1 MAEQSIFLGR
11 QCCFKSLSWAEAL
24 LGQCGKVDKALVY
37 NTMKIR
43 GLPSPS
49 ADTTISNT
57 IMYLSNCTLRRHIL
71 GLGIFFLIACY
82 IDYIYRLNLL
92 LPSYFVGNFPFCF
105 LFALQFKQITL
116 WSGWH
121 IPPSPL
127 LISMLIAR
135 FLGPQAR
142 WYAAIA
148 SQPLPLT
155 PKADRS
161 CVQGS

>member
-11 QCCFKSLSWAEAL
+11 QCCFQSLSWAEAL
-24 LGQCGKVDKALVY
+24 LGQRGKVDKALVY

-43 GLPSPS
+43 GLPSPP
-49 ADTTISNT
+49 ADNTISNT
-57 IMYLSNCTLRRHIL
+57 IMYQSNCTLRHYIL
-71 GLGIFFLIACY
+71 GLGIFFLIASY
-82 IDYIYRLNLL
+82 IDYISSIPSPSFLLCRNL
-92 LPSYFVGNFPFCF
+92 PFCF
-105 LFALQFKQITL
+105 LFALQFTQIAL

-142 WYAAIA
+142 WHAAIA
-148 SQPLPLT
+148 SQPLPPDL
-155 PKADRS
+155 KADRS